1 MTVREITIDDLAAAR
16 DEGPT
21 TLIDVR
27 NADEYAAGHIPGAR
41 LIPLPE
47 LADHHADLHDAGE
60 VQLVCQA
67 GNRSARAAEYL
78 TGEGIDVVSVTGGTN
93 AWIAAGRTV
102 HAD

>member
-1 MTVREITIDDLAAAR
+1 MTIREISIDDLAAAR
-16 DEGPT
+16 DAGPT

-47 LADHHADLHDAGE
+47 LADHIADLLDAGE
-60 VQLVCQA
+60 VQLVCQS

-78 TGEGIDVVSVTGGTN
+78 TGQGIDAVSVTGGTK

-102 HAD
+102 HPD